1 MSAEQRLSPVQP
13 ALFPQENDIP
23 TDQNAY
29 RDQIERAYVALYQ
42 KRLRAW
48 LGQAQPLLYYAKA
61 LVTVYSS
68 GWACPSHAKQAQIR
82 KIIEQKGTIKV
93 AANFVPIPNMEGKK
107 KLEN

>member
-42 KRLRAW
+42 KRLSSDDFTPSTEEMV
-48 LGQAQPLLYYAKA
+48 LGTQSIA
-61 LVTVYSS
+61 
-68 GWACPSHAKQAQIR
+68 
-82 KIIEQKGTIKV
+82 
-93 AANFVPIPNMEGKK
+93 
-107 KLEN
+107 